1 MSRSL
6 VRVLSSVSAIVVP
19 VTFAALNVGCAAKTA
34 DSTDST
40 DQAIVSDGSEA
51 AASST
56 QASHIDYMLFSP
68 LTSSDLATV
77 ESASDKQLEW
87 FPAGCATRTKDAT
100 NPDVVH
106 VTLNE
111 CTGPFGLVHWDG
123 DLTITFSKS
132 TSGGLHAE
140 AASSDMTVNGHAV
153 TFSRSA
159 DITVAGG
166 TISISGTSAWTRLTA
181 AGETISHTR
190 TTSVSI
196 DTGSSCRTINGNEV
210 SMIGAR
216 EIDSTITG
224 YKICQ
229 TATSESCPTGT
240 WTQLHKA
247 SGKTVTIVFDGTATA
262 KVEFPDVT
270 IDLPLVCG

>member
-1 MSRSL
+1 MSRFFAHA
-6 VRVLSSVSAIVVP
+6 LSAVVVP
-19 VTFAALNVGCAAKTA
+19 ATVAALAVGCAAHAT
-34 DSTDST
+34 DSTDSS

-77 ESASDKQLEW
+77 ESARYEQVEW
-87 FPAGCATRTKDAT
+87 YPAGCATRTKDAT

-123 DLTITFSKS
+123 DITITFSKS
-132 TSGGLHAE
+132 ASGGLHAE
-140 AASSDMTVNGHAV
+140 AASSDMTVNGHPV

-159 DITVAGG
+159 DITVASG
-166 TISISGTSAWTRLTA
+166 TISISGTSAWTRETA
-181 AGETISHTR
+181 TGETISHAR
-190 TTSVSI
+190 STSVSI
-196 DTGSSCRTINGNEV
+196 DTATGCRTIDGSET
-210 SMIGAR
+210 SMIGTR
-216 EIDSTITG
+216 EIDSTLDG

-240 WTQLHKA
+240 WTQVHKA

-262 KVEFPDVT
+262 KVELPAVT
-270 IDLPLVCG
+270 IDVPLVCG